1 MYTLLSLLLVGETP
15 EQIDTVDI
23 NNGYIKPI
31 VQDDEDIVFVR
42 PLWTKTATI
51 DPKFLATE
59 SIALE
64 SILYQTNKL
73 SK

>member
-31 VQDDEDIVFVR
+31 VQDDADIVFVR

-51 DPKFLATE
+51 DSKLLATE
-59 SIALE
+59 SIVLE
-64 SILYQTNKL
+64 SLVHQLNKS